1 MKKLLSIV
9 LSLVMVMTVFT
20 GCGDKKA
27 ENSSFFKEAAK
38 MQDIKTGTADM
49 EFTFN
54 AKGTD
59 ISKEKDIP
67 KQLKNGDSIAL
78 KLKME
83 TTAESDTKQAVKISA
98 QYGVTEYAEVTTVV
112 IDGAKLYVNVG
123 ALTDFI
129 KSVDETAGAQVEAA
143 MGQLGAGKYISLDMK
158 QVCQAM
164 NIEMPDMSK
173 SAVDLQKLV
182 LEVINNL
189 DKSFADIQGKDGDD
203 YTLTVGSDNADKVA
217 ADLVKFCE
225 DGSLK
230 EVYTALMDWYVNMF
244 GADTEMGKQFV
255 EMKKD
260 STKQLDEAVKEVKE
274 NKDKIVSTLKDAK
287 LNVVAKLNVTGDE
300 GERVCKL
307 SVDSGEIKGT
317 DKDITGSVS
326 FTSNLKEGKVSIKEM
341 IPTEGVVDITAMVNM
356 MLSQFGAAAGAQGTG
371 LY

>member
-20 GCGDKKA
+20 GCGDKKV

-67 KQLKNGDSIAL
+67 EQLKNGDSIAL

-83 TTAESDTKQAVKISA
+83 TIAESETKQAVKISA
-98 QYGVTEYAEVTTVV
+98 QYGTKEYAEVTT
-112 IDGAKLYVNVG
+112 IAFDGTKLYVNVG
-123 ALTDFI
+123 TLTDFI
-129 KSVDETAGAQVEAA
+129 KSVDEAVGAQVETAL
-143 MGQLGAGKYISLDMK
+143 GQLGAGRYISLDLK
-158 QVCQAM
+158 QICQAL
-164 NIEMPDMSK
+164 NVELPDMSK
-173 SAVDLQKLV
+173 STEGLQNLTSKV
-182 LEVINNL
+182 MENL

-225 DGSLK
+225 NGSLK
-230 EVYTALMDWYVNMF
+230 EVNTALMDWYANMF
-244 GADTEMGKQFV
+244 GADTEMGKQFA

-260 STKQLDEAVKEVKE
+260 STKQLDEAVKEIKE

-287 LNVVAKLNVTGDE
+287 VNVVAKLNVTGDE

-307 SVDSGEIKGT
+307 SVDSGEIKDT
-317 DKDITGSVS
+317 DSDITGRIS
-326 FTSNLKEGKVSIKEM
+326 FTSNLKEGKASIKDLV
-341 IPTEGVVDITAMVNM
+341 PTEGVVDITAMVNM
-356 MLSQFGAAAGAQGTG
+356 MLSQFGAAAGAQGIG